1 MAKFTERRRS
11 VGIAKEATHGGSAV
25 AAQYWIPKTTLTF
38 DDKVTKA
45 LVAGSYG
52 NLSGAPMTAYT
63 VQKWAEGN
71 IEGEINVNSFG
82 LILLALLGS
91 ETASSG
97 VPGAGANTHTYTLLD
112 TNEHPS
118 LTIHVDDPIGD
129 IQFRLAMLNSL
140 TINFAL
146 GEIVSYT
153 SNFVSRVHG
162 NSSETPTW
170 ETDTRFTSPNLTF
183 KLGNNYSVVTS
194 QTAIKL
200 KSLTLDIAKTVER
213 LDILGSFGPEDI
225 LNKDLRISGS
235 LELTYEDRTWRD
247 YMLNGTT
254 RAMQIKLTST
264 KSINAGGDKAE
275 LNFIFPKVHFDA
287 WEPTGGLGDVMGQTI
302 NFEIM
307 LDISTSPA
315 RLWSTATLVNT
326 TAPTN
331 Y

>member
-1 MAKFTERRRS
+1 MAKFTKRRVS
-11 VGIAKEATHGGSAV
+11 VGIAKESPRGTAV
-25 AAQYWIPKTTLTF
+25 AAQYWIPKTALTF

-52 NLSGAPMTAYT
+52 NLSGAPLTAYT
-63 VQKWAEGN
+63 VEKWAEGN
-71 IEGEINVNSFG
+71 IEGEININSFG
-82 LILLALLGS
+82 LILLAVLGTES
-91 ETASSG
+91 ATAAT
-97 VPGAGANTHTYTLLD
+97 PGAGANTHDYTLLN

-118 LTIHVDDPIGD
+118 LTIHVNDPIGD
-129 IQFRLAMLNSL
+129 MQFKLAMLNSL
-140 TINFAL
+140 TIDFAL
-146 GEIVSYT
+146 GEIVKYT
-153 SNFVSRVHG
+153 ANFVSRVHKS
-162 NSSETPTW
+162 SSETPSW
-170 ETDTRFTSPNLTF
+170 VTDTRFVSPNLTF
-183 KLGNNYSVVTS
+183 KLGDNYSVVAS

-200 KSLTLDIAKTVER
+200 KSLKLDIAKTVER
-213 LDILGSFGPEDI
+213 LDILGSLGPEDI

-264 KSINAGGDKAE
+264 KSINAGGDKATLE
-275 LNFIFPKVHFDA
+275 FIFPKVHFDA
-287 WEPTGGLGDVMGQTI
+287 WESTGGLGDVASQTI
-302 NFEIM
+302 NFEVM

-315 RLWSTATLVNT
+315 RLWSTAQIVNT